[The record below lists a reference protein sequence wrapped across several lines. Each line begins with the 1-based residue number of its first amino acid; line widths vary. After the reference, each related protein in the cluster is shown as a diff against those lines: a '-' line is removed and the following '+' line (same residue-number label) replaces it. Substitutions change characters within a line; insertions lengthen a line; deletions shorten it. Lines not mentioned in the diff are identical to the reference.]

1 MKSSENFT
9 IRSLPPKILS
19 QDLQCLLLELPWLYN
34 SQMNNPSS
42 DFPEKILD
50 LKKVLSDH
58 KKWLDSNGQEGIFA
72 DLKNCKLKGAVL
84 IGANLKNA
92 NLEGA
97 YLYGAYF
104 KNSNLENANLEG
116 VNLRGANLRWANL
129 KNTNMKNAN
138 LVRADLMQAE
148 LKYTLLEGANLK
160 MAEGLNSD
168 QLKDAIT
175 NSETIL
181 PESLSQK

>member
-1 MKSSENFT
+1 M
-9 IRSLPPKILS
+9 
-19 QDLQCLLLELPWLYN
+19 LLELAWMYN
-34 SQMNNPSS
+34 SLMNNPNS
-42 DFPEKILD
+42 DSPETISD

-58 KKWLDSNGQEGIFA
+58 NKWLDSNGQEGVFA

-104 KNSNLENANLEG
+104 KNANLENANLEG
-116 VNLRGANLRWANL
+116 ANLRGANLRWANL

-138 LVRADLMQAE
+138 LVRADLMQAD
-148 LKYTLLEGANLK
+148 LKDTLLEGANLK
-160 MAEGLNSD
+160 MAEGLTTD
-168 QLKDAIT
+168 QLKDATT
-175 NSETIL
+175 NTETIL
-181 PESLSQK
+181 PESLNQK